1 MEKNPFDTKVTLGL
15 YVLRMKGNTV
25 YCTSQQ
31 KCNISNTECMQRP
44 LGQPKGYS

>member
-1 MEKNPFDTKVTLGL
+1 MEKNAFDTKVTLGL
-15 YVLRMKGNTV
+15 YVLKTKDNTV

-44 LGQPKGYS
+44 LRQPTGYR